1 MKRFVVG
8 LAALML
14 AGLLSA
20 SVDYTPGAGL
30 SSVRAAA
37 AASAHVN
44 VLDAAM
50 TLTPT
55 AADYAN
61 DYVEVTGAGACRVQ
75 LWTNNAAGCVV
86 FVKCTDAAP
95 RVALADFLVKTQTA
109 PGPGGTSMSSYNAVA
124 ATDQALWSSAAAVAM
139 WGQVNVDLR
148 VKNLFAYPDAIGAG
162 TTAYTDNLT
171 FTIVMQ

>member
-1 MKRFVVG
+1 LVVG

-14 AGLLSA
+14 VGLLSA

-30 SSVRAAA
+30 SGVRAAVA
-37 AASAHVN
+37 SSAHVN

-55 AADYAN
+55 ATDYVN
-61 DYVEVTGAGACRVQ
+61 DYVEVTGASGCRVQ
-75 LWTNNAAGCVV
+75 LWTNNIAGAVV
-86 FVKCTDAAP
+86 FVKCADAAP

-109 PGPGGTSMSSYNAVA
+109 PGLGGTSMSSYNAVT
-124 ATDQALWSSAAAVAM
+124 ATDQALWSSSLPVIM

-148 VKNLFAYPDAIGAG
+148 IKNLFAYPDAIGGA
-162 TTAYTDNLT
+162 TTTYTDNLT